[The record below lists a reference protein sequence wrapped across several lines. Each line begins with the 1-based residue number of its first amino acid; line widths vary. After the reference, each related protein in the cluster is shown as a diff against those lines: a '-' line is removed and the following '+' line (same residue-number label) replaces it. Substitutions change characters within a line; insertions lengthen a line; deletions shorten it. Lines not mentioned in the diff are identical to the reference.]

1 MLGSIGILLWMTYR
15 FRNLRFGMAALVAL
29 LHDVVVTLGFF
40 AIAGTVAGLEVD
52 ALFVTAMLTIIG
64 FSVHDTIVVFDR
76 IRENLARHAGAP
88 FGQIVNHSIV
98 QTLGRSFN
106 TTATVLITLL
116 SLLVF
121 AGGSIRT
128 FVLALFVGILS
139 GTYSSIFNASPLLV
153 WWEERSQARKA
164 AAARPRSA

>member
-1 MLGSIGILLWMTYR
+1 VIVTIG
-15 FRNLRFGMAALVAL
+15 V
-29 LHDVVVTLGFF
+29 F
-40 AIAGTVAGLEVD
+40 AILGTVAGVEID

-88 FGQIVNHSIV
+88 FADIVNHSVV
-98 QTLGRSFN
+98 QTLGRSLN
-106 TTATVLITLL
+106 TTVTVLMTLL
-116 SLLVF
+116 ALLVF
-121 AGGSIRT
+121 AGGSIRI

-153 WWEERSQARKA
+153 WWEERTQARA
-164 AAARPRSA
+164 ANRARSL